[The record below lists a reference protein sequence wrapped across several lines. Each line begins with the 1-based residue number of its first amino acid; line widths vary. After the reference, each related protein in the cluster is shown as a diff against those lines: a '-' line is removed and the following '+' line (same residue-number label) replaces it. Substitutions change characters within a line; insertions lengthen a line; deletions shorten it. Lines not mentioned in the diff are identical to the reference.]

1 MTAVAHGELFEITDR
16 AAAAASAV
24 CFLLCVVAAPLPLC
38 SWPMSSLFIAA
49 IVAVVVIAAVAVV
62 LYRMTRR
69 DPPGHYDRKPPHPGF
84 RSNRGR
90 GR

>member
-1 MTAVAHGELFEITDR
+1 MPHLLLIVTA
-16 AAAAASAV
+16 
-24 CFLLCVVAAPLPLC
+24 
-38 SWPMSSLFIAA
+38 
-49 IVAVVVIAAVAVV
+49 AVVVVVAVPAFTV
-62 LYRMTRR
+62 YRMTRR

>member
-1 MTAVAHGELFEITDR
+1 
-16 AAAAASAV
+16 
-24 CFLLCVVAAPLPLC
+24 
-38 SWPMSSLFIAA
+38 MSPWLIAA
-49 IVAVVVIAAVAVV
+49 IAVTVCVAVVIVV

-69 DPPGHYDRKPPHPGF
+69 DPPGHYDAKPQHPGF

>member
-1 MTAVAHGELFEITDR
+1 MGT
-16 AAAAASAV
+16 
-24 CFLLCVVAAPLPLC
+24 LL
-38 SWPMSSLFIAA
+38 IAA
-49 IVAVVVIAAVAVV
+49 IVAAVVIAVVALVV
-62 LYRMTRR
+62 YRMTRR